1 MVVFA
6 GQCAEDSSGLDLLAF
21 EPGFGVGLVLGDK
34 DWAVQSND
42 LRLKPA
48 DLSLLE
54 LPEPPSYVLS
64 YKPHEF
70 GLGFE
75 ASIEVMPTEFSQR
88 GVQADPAIESG
99 GREAPMGPWMEDVTT
114 RFAELLALKLGWD
127 THGGKPIDPANVRE
141 AGRFLA
147 TVMAPSTPAPIIVP
161 TGGGGLQL
169 EWHRAG
175 LDVELLFG
183 EDDLPE
189 LYVGDL
195 SSGREWE
202 GSPVEGF
209 AEFELAQ
216 RLIG

>member
-6 GQCAEDSSGLDLLAF
+6 HQCLEDSSGVSALAF
-21 EPGFGVGLVLGDK
+21 EPGIGVGLVLGDK
-34 DWAVQSND
+34 DWAVQSTELNPDPVD
-42 LRLKPA
+42 LN
-48 DLSLLE
+48 LLE

-75 ASIEVMPTEFSQR
+75 ASIELMPTELSLQ
-88 GVQADPAIESG
+88 GIQADPTIESSG
-99 GREAPMGPWMEDVTT
+99 EVPIGPWMEKVTA
-114 RFAELLALKLGWD
+114 RFAELLALEQGWNS
-127 THGGKPIDPANVRE
+127 HGGRPIDPANVSI

-147 TVMAPSTPAPIIVP
+147 TVMDPSTPAPIIVP

-183 EDDLPE
+183 EEDSPE
-189 LYVGDL
+189 LYVADI